1 MKKLNYEKFLER
13 DVVLHAP
20 YERELSFYEWVKQ
33 GDTDKIKEWRRQV
46 PGISQETGM
55 GTLSK
60 DPVRNISYH
69 IIISIA
75 MITRFCI
82 EGGMDPETAYSLSDM
97 YIQMVDETHT
107 IKELDA
113 LLTQVCLDFAVRM
126 KQLKK
131 AKVYSKNIVQCIDY
145 IYQHMD
151 ERVTAQM
158 LSEYCGLHVNYLSR
172 LFKKETGQTITDY
185 IRKSKLDTAKN
196 MLKYSSYS
204 YSDIAAGLAFS
215 SQSHF
220 THVFHEQTHM
230 TPKEYRDRYYRTNWG
245 ENENE

>member
-97 YIQMVDETHT
+97 YIQTVDETHT

-131 AKVYSKNIVQCIDY
+131 AKVYSKNIVQ
-145 IYQHMD
+145 
-151 ERVTAQM
+151 
-158 LSEYCGLHVNYLSR
+158 
-172 LFKKETGQTITDY
+172 
-185 IRKSKLDTAKN
+185 
-196 MLKYSSYS
+196 
-204 YSDIAAGLAFS
+204 
-215 SQSHF
+215 
-220 THVFHEQTHM
+220 
-230 TPKEYRDRYYRTNWG
+230 
-245 ENENE
+245 